1 MSLLLAVSAGLAGAL
16 AGFVLG
22 VLAALVGLEGA
33 PKPLAALVVAVAVVL
48 DLAGRPRPP
57 SVARQVPRSWA
68 RLFPLRVAAVLYGA
82 RLGVGPFT
90 ILSTW
95 VWWAAVVV
103 GAAAGPWWSVATG
116 AAFGVGRV
124 LVMVGVAARIEGD
137 AVVRMAAVRDRERV
151 VRRAALAGAVV
162 AAAVLLAACTG
173 GDSNSARDGDGGDGG
188 RGPTTSTT
196 ATGDAVPGDD
206 ADGSTGA
213 LDEVLLAE
221 VGDDYRR
228 VPDDSRA
235 GLGLLDLKAAAEVE
249 VDTSA
254 ERSLLVTRGFRRGL
268 ARAWRNEAGDE
279 LYQAVYEFG
288 DEAGAAAYLKDGLIT
303 LEGRAAELYP
313 VEGVPGATGFSQA
326 ERRPKGAVTS
336 HGLVFVRGHRFF
348 LVFASSAKP
357 GTTPAH
363 VAEVGRAADARQATG
378 SAAPS

>member
-1 MSLLLAVSAGLAGAL
+1 MSFLLAVAAGLAGAL

-22 VLAALVGLEGA
+22 VLAAAIGLEGA
-33 PKPLAALVVAVAVVL
+33 PEPLAALVVAVAVVL

-95 VWWAAVVV
+95 LWWAAVVV

-116 AAFGVGRV
+116 AVFGVGRV
-124 LVMVGVAARIEGD
+124 LVMVGVAAHIEGD
-137 AVVRMAAVRDRERV
+137 AVAHMAGVRDRERLV
-151 VRRAALAGAVV
+151 GRAALGGAVGAV
-162 AAAVLLAACTG
+162 AVLLAACSGG
-173 GDSNSARDGDGGDGG
+173 GDPPADDDGRTAPSSTAVPAGDGTAAGG
-188 RGPTTSTT
+188 EAG
-196 ATGDAVPGDD
+196 AAAAADALG
-206 ADGSTGA
+206 
-213 LDEVLLAE
+213 EVLLAD
-221 VGDDYRR
+221 VGADYRR
-228 VPDDSRA
+228 VSDERP
-235 GLGLLDLKAAAEVE
+235 GLGVLDLEAAAEAE

-254 ERSLLVTRGFRRGL
+254 ERALLATRGFRRGM
-268 ARAWRNEAGDE
+268 ARAWRNQAGDE
-279 LYQAVYEFG
+279 VYQAVYEFG

-303 LEGRAAELYP
+303 LEGRAAEVYP

-326 ERRPKGAVTS
+326 ERRSTGAVTS

-348 LVFASSAKP
+348 LVFASSARP

-363 VAEVGRAADARQATG
+363 VAEVGRAADARQETT
-378 SAAPS
+378 STAPS

>member
-1 MSLLLAVSAGLAGAL
+1 MSFLLAVSAGVAGAL
-16 AGFVLG
+16 VGFVLG
-22 VLAALVGLEGA
+22 VLAVAVGLQGA
-33 PKPLAALVVAVAVVL
+33 PEFAAALVVAVAVVL

-95 VWWAAVVV
+95 LWWAAAVV

-124 LVMVGVAARIEGD
+124 LVMTVVAARIEGD
-137 AVVRMAAVRDRERV
+137 AAARMAAVRDRERV
-151 VRRAALAGAVV
+151 VRRAALAGAVL
-162 AAAVLLAACTG
+162 AAAALLAACTG
-173 GDSNSARDGDGGDGG
+173 GGDREGDGGDAG
-188 RGPTTSTT
+188 RGTPSSTK
-196 ATGDAVPGDD
+196 APVPGDV
-206 ADGSTGA
+206 AAGGEAGA
-213 LDEVLLAE
+213 ASGAPAEVLLDEV
-221 VGDDYRR
+221 GPDYRR
-228 VPDDSRA
+228 VPDDARP
-235 GLGLLDLKAAAEVE
+235 GLGPLNLEAAARAEA
-249 VDTSA
+249 DTSA
-254 ERSLLVTRGFRRGL
+254 ERALLTTRGFRAGM
-268 ARAWRNEAGDE
+268 ARAWRNQAGDE
-279 LYQAVYEFG
+279 VYQAVYEFG

-313 VEGVPGATGFSQA
+313 VEGIPGASGFSQA
-326 ERRPKGAVTS
+326 ERRPAGAVTS

-348 LVFASSAKP
+348 LVFASSARP
-357 GTTPAH
+357 GTTPAQ

>member
-1 MSLLLAVSAGLAGAL
+1 MSCLLAVSAGLAGAV

-22 VLAALVGLEGA
+22 VLAAATGLEGA
-33 PKPLAALVVAVAVVL
+33 PRPLAALVVAVAVVL

-95 VWWAAVVV
+95 MWWAAVVV
-103 GAAAGPWWSVATG
+103 GAAAGPWWSTATG

-124 LVMVGVAARIEGD
+124 LVMAGVAARIEGD
-137 AVVRMAAVRDRERV
+137 AVARMAAVRDRERI
-151 VRRAALAGAVV
+151 VRRAALAGAVL
-162 AAAVLLAACTG
+162 AAAALLAACTG
-173 GDSNSARDGDGGDGG
+173 GDDRRDDDGDAG
-188 RGPTTSTT
+188 RGAASSTT
-196 ATGDAVPGDD
+196 APAQGDVAAGGDLS
-206 ADGSTGA
+206 ASTGA
-213 LDEVLLAE
+213 LADVLLPE
-221 VGDDYRR
+221 VGPEYHRVHDDAR
-228 VPDDSRA
+228 P
-235 GLGLLDLKAAAEVE
+235 GLGPLDLEAAARAEA
-249 VDTSA
+249 DTSA
-254 ERSLLVTRGFRRGL
+254 ERALLTTRGFRTGM
-268 ARAWRNEAGDE
+268 ARAWRNQAGDE
-279 LYQAVYEFG
+279 LYQAVYEFR

-313 VEGVPGATGFSQA
+313 IDGIPGASGFSQA
-326 ERRPKGAVTS
+326 ERRSTGAVTS

-348 LVFASSAKP
+348 LLFASSARP